1 MLYELYPSDE
11 RRVNAAQKSK
21 LMACYWFAKDNQES
35 PILNMPDNL
44 LILDGGTGRELAR
57 RGAPFRQPEWSAL
70 ALIEGPQFVSDVH
83 RAYVEAGANII
94 TTNSYAL
101 VPFHIG
107 AARFDAEGDSLAAL
121 AGRLAREVADASSHA
136 VRVAGS
142 LPPVCGSYRPDLVDL
157 DRARPVLTILIDA
170 LAPNIDHWLAET
182 LSSLAEARLCAELTA
197 PTAKPLW
204 LSFTLEDEAI
214 SDEPALRSGESV
226 TEAARLA
233 QEVGAAALLFN
244 CSQPEVMESAVHTAR
259 AQLGTESKIRIGVY
273 ANAFPP
279 MAADAE
285 ANSAFCPIRE
295 DLTPEG
301 YGRFA
306 AAWNAAGASILGGCC
321 GIGPE
326 HIAALR
332 ESTRDGPARQN

>member
-1 MLYELYPSDE
+1 MTDT
-11 RRVNAAQKSK
+11 
-21 LMACYWFAKDNQES
+21 
-35 PILNMPDNL
+35 I

-70 ALIEGPQFVSDVH
+70 ALIEAPHFVSAVH
-83 RAYVEAGANII
+83 RAYVEAGADVI
-94 TTNSYAL
+94 TTNSYAV

-107 AARFDAEGDSLAAL
+107 AERFASEGAAL
-121 AGRLAREVADASSHA
+121 AARAGQLARAVADASPLG
-136 VRVAGS
+136 VKVAGA

-157 DRARPVLTILIDA
+157 DRARPILDVLIGA

-182 LSSLAEARLCAELTA
+182 LSSLAEARLCATLTA
-197 PTAKPLW
+197 PTGKALW
-204 LSFTLEDEAI
+204 LSFTLEDA
-214 SDEPALRSGESV
+214 SATDAPVLRSGESV
-226 TEAARLA
+226 TEATRLA

-244 CSQPEVMESAVHTAR
+244 CSQPEVMEAAVRSAR
-259 AQLGTESKIRIGVY
+259 AILGAQSTIRIGVY

-285 ANSAFCPIRE
+285 ANSGLSPIRA
-295 DLTPEG
+295 DLTPKG
-301 YGRFA
+301 YARFA
-306 AAWNAAGASILGGCC
+306 EAWHAAGASILGGCC

-332 ESTRDGPARQN
+332 VKFPP